1 MILYFENSRGQ
12 WRPICQCANK
22 IDVGIA
28 IQRFLDEHHFKSYYT
43 RTWDSDGFRHYD
55 VGSHTE
61 FFHWEISS
69 DAKFPEGVFEDQF
82 DALWEEATEMAIQRA
97 NEEGDIDIDRDYDI
111 FERWQEKNFIYLCER
126 EGLDH
131 NKSKYV

>member
-1 MILYFENSRGQ
+1 MMLWFEDSWGQ

-28 IQRFLDEHHFKSYYT
+28 IQRFLDEHNFKSYYI

-69 DAKFPEGVFEDQF
+69 NPKFPEGVFDVKFE
-82 DALWEEATEMAIQRA
+82 ALWNEAVEWAEQRA
-97 NEEGDIDIDRDYDI
+97 REEGDVDIDTDYEI
-111 FERWQEKNFIYLCER
+111 LEKWEEENFIFLCER
-126 EGLDH
+126 EGLDPH
-131 NKSKYV
+131 LSKYM